1 MVISY
6 RAIQEKYLKYEYEN
20 YYVNPENF
28 VVYHISTITTLVTI
42 ITNKGI
48 GSVKS
53 QFTLLEMLFNTFR

>member
-48 GSVKS
+48 G
-53 QFTLLEMLFNTFR
+53 